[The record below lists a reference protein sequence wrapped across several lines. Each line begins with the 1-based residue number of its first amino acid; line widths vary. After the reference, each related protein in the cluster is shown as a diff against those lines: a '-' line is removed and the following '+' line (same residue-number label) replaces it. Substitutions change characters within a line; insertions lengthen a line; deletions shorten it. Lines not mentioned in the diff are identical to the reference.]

1 MGRSCFGTVE
11 PKRAAEI
18 DEFFFKKK
26 HMTYKSIKKEDP
38 RGPCIF
44 FWGGGGWVG
53 FCLTMF
59 LLFYLGLT

>member
-18 DEFFFKKK
+18 DEFFSKKK

-44 FWGGGGWVG
+44 FLGGVGGWG
-53 FCLTMF
+53 FV
-59 LLFYLGLT
+59 